1 MLNKTQLRKKI
12 RVDNQIAMSKDK
24 EVQLEYVPQRT
35 SGDVEAHL
43 LYSRH
48 GVSSISK
55 QTYDAVSDLL
65 KAKSELLEGL
75 KRFYNHSQGKVD
87 DFQDILYR
95 TEELITKYS

>member
-1 MLNKTQLRKKI
+1 
-12 RVDNQIAMSKDK
+12 MSKDK
-24 EVQLEYVPQRT
+24 EIQLEYVPQRT

-65 KAKSELLEGL
+65 KAKEELLEYL
-75 KRFYNHSQGKVD
+75 K
-87 DFQDILYR
+87 
-95 TEELITKYS
+95 EERGRVKKNEEYCHKHNNAALEAYFRDLDNLDETWKHECEKA